1 MFKSFYGKVESQRI
15 GCAAA
20 RGNLW
25 KHTIEVIVI
34 DNDGDIA
41 MVFGGCANHG
51 WTADINILDG
61 VFERAV
67 RIGDGG
73 FKGVEVDHNQIDAID
88 RVL

>member
-1 MFKSFYGKVESQRI
+1 
-15 GCAAA
+15 
-20 RGNLW
+20 
-25 KHTIEVIVI
+25 
-34 DNDGDIA
+34 

-67 RIGDGG
+67 WIGDGG
-73 FKGVEVDHNQIDAID
+73 FEGVEVDHNQIDAID